1 MADAQKMPASPVPP
15 HSLIPVH
22 MQARSSRSALVFILV
37 TVTLDVLALGL
48 MIPILPKLVEGM
60 LGGDTP
66 EAARI
71 YGWFGTA
78 FAVLQFAFMPVL
90 GALSDRFGRRPVI
103 LLSNLGMGLGYV
115 LMALATSLWWL
126 FAARV
131 IAGITS
137 ASISTAHA
145 YIADVT
151 APEKRAQAMGMTGAA
166 FGIGFVVGPAV
177 GGLLGHVD
185 PRLPLWVAA
194 GLSLANFLYGW
205 LVLPESLPKARRSA
219 FVLAKANPF
228 GALTMLAGHPR
239 LLRLAVVVFLSGL
252 AYVVLP
258 STFVLYAGYRFGWQ
272 ELEVGL
278 MLAAVGICSA
288 IVQAGLI
295 RRIVPRLG
303 EQRALLLGLAVG
315 AAGFAG
321 YGLAPVGWLFAAFIP
336 VWALWGITGPTA
348 NSLATK
354 QVAPHEQ
361 GRLQGALASVTAF
374 GGIVGPGVFTQT
386 FAAFAGP
393 DAPVSL
399 PGAAFL
405 LAAVLLAVAAALS
418 TRIGAEKA
426 HAPA

>member
-1 MADAQKMPASPVPP
+1 
-15 HSLIPVH
+15 
-22 MQARSSRSALVFILV
+22 MQAPSSRSALAFILV

-66 EAARI
+66 EAARV

-78 FAVLQFAFMPVL
+78 FAVLQFVFMPVL
-90 GALSDRFGRRPVI
+90 GGLSDRFGRRPVI

-115 LMALATSLWWL
+115 LMAVATSLWWL

-137 ASISTAHA
+137 ASISTAQA

-151 APEKRAQAMGMTGAA
+151 VPEKRAQAMGMTGAA
-166 FGIGFVVGPAV
+166 FGIGFVLGPAA
-177 GGLLGHVD
+177 GGLLGHLD

-194 GLSLANFLYGW
+194 GLSFANFLYGW
-205 LVLPESLPKARRSA
+205 LVLPESLSKARRSA
-219 FVLAKANPF
+219 FVAAKANPF
-228 GALTMLAGHPR
+228 GAMTLLAGHPR

-278 MLAAVGICSA
+278 MLAAVGVCSA
-288 IVQAGLI
+288 VVQAGLI

-303 EQRALLLGLAVG
+303 EQRALVLGLAVG
-315 AAGFAG
+315 AVGFAG

-348 NSLATK
+348 NSLATQ

-393 DAPVSL
+393 DARFSL

-405 LAAVLLAVAAALS
+405 LAAVLLSIAALLA
-418 TRIGAEKA
+418 RRLVAVP
-426 HAPA
+426 APARA

>member
-1 MADAQKMPASPVPP
+1 MTT
-15 HSLIPVH
+15 
-22 MQARSSRSALVFILV
+22 RSSRSALAFILV

-60 LGGDTP
+60 MGGDTP

-78 FAVLQFAFMPVL
+78 FAVLQFVFMPVL

-166 FGIGFVVGPAV
+166 FGIGFVVGPAL

-228 GALTMLAGHPR
+228 GVLTMLAGHPR

-405 LAAVLLAVAAALS
+405 LAAALLAVAAVLS